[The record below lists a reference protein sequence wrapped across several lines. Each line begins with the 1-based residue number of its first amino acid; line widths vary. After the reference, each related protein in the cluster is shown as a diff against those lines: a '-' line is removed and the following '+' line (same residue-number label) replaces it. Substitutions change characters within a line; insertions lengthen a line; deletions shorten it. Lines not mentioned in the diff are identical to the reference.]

1 MSSAHFRCA
10 LCNVRHCTPSENRLD
25 TFAVICRPRGDSSWQ
40 SEHGSAYYSK
50 KKMIIVFEN
59 ILLIILE
66 NVTKQ
71 HYILFGL
78 SEYEIETISIHNI
91 RCQFVTR

>member
-1 MSSAHFRCA
+1 
-10 LCNVRHCTPSENRLD
+10 
-25 TFAVICRPRGDSSWQ
+25 
-40 SEHGSAYYSK
+40 
-50 KKMIIVFEN
+50 MIIVFEN